1 MTPTRAVAAAF
12 GLSALASVA
21 LVVVYVT
28 GGNAQ
33 IEGVLLAL
41 ALGGIGAGIV
51 IWAIR
56 LLDVP
61 IEVEEHESLASTP
74 EQRSEAVS
82 AAELETVTRRRFL
95 VRLLLGAGA
104 ALTAALAIPALS
116 LGPQPGRALFTTG
129 WRRGSRVVDGV
140 GQPTRPGD
148 RGLGTVRTL
157 FPEAA
162 IGRP

>member
-12 GLSALASVA
+12 ALSALASVA
-21 LVVVYVT
+21 LVVVYVI

-51 IWAIR
+51 VWAIR

-61 IEVEEHESLASTP
+61 IEAEEHESLASTP

-82 AAELETVTRRRFL
+82 AAELETLSRRRFL
-95 VRLLLGAGA
+95 VRLLLGAGP
-104 ALTAALAIPALS
+104 LARPPARA
-116 LGPQPGRALFTTG
+116 GPLHDRLA
-129 WRRGSRVVDGV
+129 SRVA
-140 GQPTRPGD
+140 
-148 RGLGTVRTL
+148 RGR
-157 FPEAA
+157 
-162 IGRP
+162 R